1 MSVDLSE
8 TDKLPTTKPQYSLA
22 SPKTPAGKPSR
33 VVWPQE
39 EQKSTQSM
47 ASDQT
52 AEKNH
57 TASKDKTK
65 RPTIRVTTRM
75 LEEARSLLYKVE
87 LSLSVSRP
95 KLPVIEDI
103 PESEKAIILQQVEQ
117 LVSLK
122 TTVSA
127 LLPVF
132 LTIIHN

>member
-1 MSVDLSE
+1 
-8 TDKLPTTKPQYSLA
+8 
-22 SPKTPAGKPSR
+22 
-33 VVWPQE
+33 
-39 EQKSTQSM
+39 
-47 ASDQT
+47 
-52 AEKNH
+52 
-57 TASKDKTK
+57 
-65 RPTIRVTTRM
+65 M

-132 LTIIHN
+132 LAMTQNLEPAKRVKIMIYIFEDQLALLPSRKCIMRLSDLEKLKVQMTRCIGFVRIHDEKLARKVLSLIHI

>member
-1 MSVDLSE
+1 
-8 TDKLPTTKPQYSLA
+8 
-22 SPKTPAGKPSR
+22 
-33 VVWPQE
+33 
-39 EQKSTQSM
+39 M

-52 AEKNH
+52 AEKSH

-103 PESEKAIILQQVEQ
+103 PESEKAIILQPVEQ

-132 LTIIHN
+132 LAMTQNLEPAKRVKIMIYIYEYQLSLLPTPKSIMRLSDL